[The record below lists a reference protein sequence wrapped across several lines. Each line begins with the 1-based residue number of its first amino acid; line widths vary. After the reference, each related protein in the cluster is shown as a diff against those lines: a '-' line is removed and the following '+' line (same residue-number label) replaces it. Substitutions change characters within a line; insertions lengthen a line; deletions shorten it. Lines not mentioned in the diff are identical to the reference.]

1 MPTDVYSEFEWR
13 GMVYEGTEGV
23 RDVLAREKVTC
34 YIGFD
39 PTASSLHVGSLL
51 PLMALAR
58 LQRFGHSPIAIA
70 GGGTGMIGDPSGR
83 TQERQLLSLEQI
95 DDNLNGIRAQLER
108 FLDFNASP
116 NPARIVNN
124 ADWLAKLSLMEF
136 LRDTGKHFTV
146 NYMLAK
152 ESVKRRIEQEDGI
165 SYTEFT
171 YLMLQAF
178 DFLTLFDRYR
188 CTLQL
193 GGSDQWGNITAG
205 CDLIRKLRGG
215 KAHGLVMP
223 LVTTAAGVKFGK
235 TEAGAVWL
243 DPARTSDFQFFQFWL
258 NTDDRDAVKYLKYF
272 TFLTEEPVAALERGH
287 RLLGQEREV
296 LQVFHRV
303 AVVGIE
309 PELEELEVRRAGR
322 VEPDGA
328 SFRLPELHAGG
339 RRHER
344 HHEAV
349 RLSAAKL
356 ANEIASGGDIAPL
369 VAATELQR
377 APVAIEQRQEVEG
390 LKHEIR
396 ELGIRDPVLLLDA
409 ALHRLLREHVVHG
422 EVLAR
427 VAQELHQAQ
436 LRQPVGVVDDARG
449 VGGGVEVEEAFE
461 LGANAI
467 QVVVDLLEAQELAF
481 LRPAARV
488 ADHARAAAGDGNRA
502 VAEALQ
508 ARERHQWQQRPD
520 VQARRGRVEADIAG
534 HLLAREDV
542 AHALGALVNHPPP
555 LELAVH
561 VSRHRLSS
569 SASVRFH
576 YTFSAVVAAGERVGS
591 GTQAIIARFRAFC
604 YYWLSLRK
612 LSRMAG
618 RSACGH
624 GWLIGSRPSSWS
636 LAPVSWPRWR
646 PSRGCRSSA
655 CWFPT
660 FRRRAASW
668 WLAWPLS
675 LWRGQ
680 GLRCSSWPGS
690 HLSEALSIC
699 CVACLTA

>member
-23 RDVLAREKVTC
+23 RDVLARQKVTC

-70 GGGTGMIGDPSGR
+70 GGGTGMIGDPSGK

-95 DDNLNGIRAQLER
+95 DDNLKGIRVQLER

-165 SYTEFT
+165 SYTEFS

-272 TFLTEEPVAALERGH
+272 TFLTEEPVTALER
-287 RLLGQEREV
+287 E
-296 LQVFHRV
+296 
-303 AVVGIE
+303 
-309 PELEELEVRRAGR
+309 
-322 VEPDGA
+322 
-328 SFRLPELHAGG
+328 
-339 RRHER
+339 
-344 HHEAV
+344 
-349 RLSAAKL
+349 
-356 ANEIASGGDIAPL
+356 
-369 VAATELQR
+369 VAA
-377 APVAIEQRQEVEG
+377 APE
-390 LKHEIR
+390 K
-396 ELGIRDPVLLLDA
+396 
-409 ALHRLLREHVVHG
+409 
-422 EVLAR
+422 R
-427 VAQELHQAQ
+427 VAQRELAREVTR
-436 LRQPVGVVDDARG
+436 LVRGDEAVARAERASAILFGGSMVDAKADDVLEVFADVPSTEIEAERFAAPGLAITEVMSLTGLAASKGEAARLIK
-449 VGGGVEVEEAFE
+449 GGGVYLNDE
-461 LGANAI
+461 
-467 QVVVDLLEAQELAF
+467 
-481 LRPAARV
+481 RV
-488 ADHARAAAGDGNRA
+488 TD
-502 VAEALQ
+502 E
-508 ARERHQWQQRPD
+508 
-520 VQARRGRVEADIAG
+520 RGR
-534 HLLAREDV
+534 LT
-542 AHALGALVNHPPP
+542 
-555 LELAVH
+555 LEQAIDGRLFVLRKGQR
-561 VSRHRLSS
+561 SRHV
-569 SASVRFH
+569 VR
-576 YTFSAVVAAGERVGS
+576 V
-591 GTQAIIARFRAFC
+591 
-604 YYWLSLRK
+604 
-612 LSRMAG
+612 
-618 RSACGH
+618 
-624 GWLIGSRPSSWS
+624 
-636 LAPVSWPRWR
+636 
-646 PSRGCRSSA
+646 
-655 CWFPT
+655 
-660 FRRRAASW
+660 RR
-668 WLAWPLS
+668 
-675 LWRGQ
+675 
-680 GLRCSSWPGS
+680 
-690 HLSEALSIC
+690 
-699 CVACLTA
+699 